1 MNKLNENI
9 FHQYNKWKKGYMRHE
24 NGHAYQSFYGRVILK
39 GKHNIDDIDDTAYRI
54 LCKAYDKWECESD
67 IWDVLEIEPTYNEK
81 LYDKIK
87 NDEHQY
93 KYWIS
98 ENDGVYVCMCFLE
111 YDEIKNEKYIDTDEW
126 DEDDYIAIIKL
137 IAMYMREKDVKFR
150 KGLFGLVSE
159 TLVIYHGNEL
169 RLTKMQ
175 KECLDVDL
183 HELNDEFEKKF
194 HISFFYYYD
203 ELNNIYVKFSDS
215 AIANYKEMKEWIK
228 EKYEAIIK

>member
-1 MNKLNENI
+1 MNKKMKQLNENI

-39 GKHNIDDIDDTAYRI
+39 RKHNIDDIDDTAYRI
-54 LCKAYDKWECESD
+54 LCKAYDKWECED
-67 IWDVLEIEPTYNEK
+67 NIWDVFEIKLEHPYTDE

-87 NDEHQY
+87 NDEYQY

-98 ENDGVYVCMCFLE
+98 ENDGVYVCMRFME
-111 YDEIKNEKYIDTDEW
+111 YDEIENEKYIDTDEW

-150 KGLFGLVSE
+150 KGLFHLDSDVLE
-159 TLVIYHGNEL
+159 IYHGNEL
-169 RLTKMQ
+169 KGE
-175 KECLDVDL
+175 KYDKI
-183 HELNDEFEKKF
+183 HDEFEKKF
-194 HISFFYYYD
+194 HISFFNYYD
-203 ELNNIYVKFSDS
+203 DLSTLYVRFSDS

-228 EKYEAIIK
+228 EKI